1 MWEARCNHP
10 LCELMVR
17 WLCSKADL
25 SYMQCKYSNLTKKKS
40 THILPRE
47 AVLLTRPKWIHK
59 QCKLRTIKFKHQVI
73 LSWLK
78 LHGTIS
84 SALFLCTNKF
94 HDEAE
99 KKPLLTLRPRLLFC
113 FSGST
118 MLRNFLENSRVFLSK
133 FLGGTVNLC
142 AHSLRNSSRLRKST
156 SWVSGASAA
165 QEKLC
170 DDQLW
175 QQNFNQ
181 TNRSDCIHLQTSS
194 GKEDN
199 GTGPYKLI
207 PLLSQSNL
215 L

>member
-1 MWEARCNHP
+1 MWEAKCNHP
-10 LCELMVR
+10 LCELVVR
-17 WLCSKADL
+17 WLCPKADL

-40 THILPRE
+40 TDILP
-47 AVLLTRPKWIHK
+47 
-59 QCKLRTIKFKHQVI
+59 LRGSATHETKMNSKFKHQVI

-170 DDQLW
+170 DDQWW